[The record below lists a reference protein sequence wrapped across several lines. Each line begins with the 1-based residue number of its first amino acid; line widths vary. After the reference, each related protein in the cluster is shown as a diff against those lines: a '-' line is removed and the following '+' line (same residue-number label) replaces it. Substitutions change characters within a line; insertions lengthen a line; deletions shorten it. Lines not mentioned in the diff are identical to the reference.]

1 MDNKVVTDKVK
12 FFKKCVI
19 ELSNFLKLDEKSFCE
34 NSKNAAASQTYMY
47 GAIQTAIFLSA
58 HTIQKFKLQN
68 GSNYNEIFEIL
79 CKNGKLDSKNLD
91 KYYSMLNI
99 RNKLIFNYDEVTSKY
114 MYDIILNELP
124 TLSIFLKDLHK
135 RG

>member
-1 MDNKVVTDKVK
+1 MDNIMVADKVK

-34 NSKNAAASQTYMY
+34 NAKNVAASQTYMY
-47 GAIQTAIFLSA
+47 GAIQTAIFLA
-58 HTIQKFKLQN
+58 VHTTQKFKYEN
-68 GSNYNEIFEIL
+68 ASNYYEIFQIL

-91 KYYSMLNI
+91 MYTNMIGI
-99 RNKLIFNYDEVTSKY
+99 RNKLIFNYDEITSEY
-114 MYDIILNELP
+114 MYNIIVNDLP
-124 TLSIFLKDLHK
+124 VFSIFLKDLHK